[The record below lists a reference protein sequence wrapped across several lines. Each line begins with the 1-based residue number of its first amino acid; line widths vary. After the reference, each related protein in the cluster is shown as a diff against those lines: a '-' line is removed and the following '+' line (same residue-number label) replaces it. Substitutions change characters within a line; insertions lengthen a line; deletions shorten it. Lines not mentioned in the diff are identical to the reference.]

1 MTSEKIFD
9 EVAEICRQ
17 TFGDATLVVTPE
29 TKAKDVENWDS
40 MTNLILIDELEK
52 KFNITFSLDD
62 IMNAANV
69 GDLCKIISKG
79 QQGK

>member
-1 MTSEKIFD
+1 MTSEQILE
-9 EVAEICRQ
+9 EVTVICRQ
-17 TFGDATLVVTPE
+17 TFGDPQLIVGPE

-52 KFNITFSLDD
+52 KFGVTFSLDD
-62 IMNAANV
+62 IMNAANI

-79 QQGK
+79 QS